1 MNQDTQPFSKPAIAG
16 IYFVAGLLL
25 FFPIFDLITNTLP
38 AQLGN
43 VQWRYGFA
51 GLLSGFLHTPL
62 LGMLIAT
69 VAATFFRH
77 RTVLQLLAAVSVV
90 SAAALLIVMPLFIL
104 DVLELRASTPPERI
118 AAFQAGAL
126 FALFKHFTAMIAFTL
141 LGVGGFKTAAP
152 MPGNRGSDK
161 RRADAVL
168 VQHRKGRRS
177 HRQGGSSGE

>member
-1 MNQDTQPFSKPAIAG
+1 MNQGTQPFSKPAVAG

-69 VAATFFRH
+69 LAATFFRD
-77 RTVLQLLAAVSVV
+77 RTVLQILAAVSVV
-90 SAAALLIVMPLFIL
+90 SAAILLIVMPLFIL
-104 DVLELRASTPPERI
+104 DVLELRATTPPERV

-126 FALFKHFTAMIAFTL
+126 FALFKHFTATIAFTL
-141 LGVGGFKTAAP
+141 LGVGAFKTAGA
-152 MPGNRGSDK
+152 MPRDHGSRK
-161 RRADAVL
+161 RRPDAVL
-168 VQHRKGRRS
+168 VKPRKGSKSHRKGGDS
-177 HRQGGSSGE
+177 AE